1 MTMNLSKRGI
11 EAIIRWETGGE
22 SYYDAQPEWPGESSG
37 VTIGIGWDLGMTPA
51 TETTRAWGPHLSA
64 SKLAALIGVSGR
76 CGEAAQTVLPYVR
89 HLSIPWTA
97 AMAVFEEVTLPTWY
111 LRTLRIYPQAQALHG
126 DSAAALVSLVFN
138 RGASLT
144 GERRREMANIQA
156 LLKTGNLKEI
166 PNQFR
171 EMTRLWP
178 NSKGLRRRRGEEA
191 DLFQSGLDSGLVPAG
206 E

>member
-1 MTMNLSKRGI
+1 MNLSQRGI
-11 EAIIRWETGGE
+11 KSIIGWETGGQHE
-22 SYYDAQPEWPGESSG
+22 YDPQPEWPGESSG

-51 TETTRAWGPHLSA
+51 TETARAWAPHLPA
-64 SKLAALIGVSGR
+64 STLAALVGVSGR
-76 CGEAAQTVLPYVR
+76 TGEAAQTVLPYVR
-89 HLSIPWTA
+89 HLSIPWAA
-97 AMAVFEEVTLPTWY
+97 AMAVFEDVTLPTWY

-126 DSAAALVSLVFN
+126 DCAAALVSLVFN
-138 RGASLT
+138 RGPSLT
-144 GERRREMANIQA
+144 GDRRREMANIQV

-178 NSKGLRRRRGEEA
+178 KSKGLRRRRGEEA
-191 DLFQSGLDSGLVPAG
+191 DLFEAGLVPAG